1 MDIKER
7 AKLISEQKRQDL
19 EADFVP
25 AYGPEQMP
33 QLDLRM
39 ALAAEYSAYQMGQLN
54 KKLDKLI
61 ELLLSTRAQT

>member
-1 MDIKER
+1 
-7 AKLISEQKRQDL
+7 
-19 EADFVP
+19 V
-25 AYGPEQMP
+25 P

-61 ELLLSTRAQT
+61 ELLLSTRALNPETAGNAQVGAIPLRKTARGIRARIL